1 MDSQKESNQKWIY
14 DAFLSFRGEDTRNN
28 FVSHLYKRLEERGF
42 NVFKDDEKLESGRPI
57 SAELLKAIEESRIA
71 IIVFSENYASS
82 KWCLEE
88 LTKIMDC
95 VEKKGQEA
103 IPIFHNVDPSDLRRQ
118 SNSVAVALAKHEA
131 VSRARWKDALCKA
144 DNIAGWDVGKAANR
158 QSVIFVQN
166 GNENVCMLES
176 NRNEAE
182 SIDQIINEKFQNL
195 HHTISANEKYLVG
208 IESRTGGVE
217 LLLKVGLG
225 GVRFV
230 GIWGMGGMG
239 KTTVARKIFDN
250 ISNQF
255 QWSCFLANVQEDSK
269 KHGMKHLQMTLLSR
283 ILNEKIYDYT
293 KKVLIV
299 FDDVDDDHQ
308 LEYLVGKH
316 DWFGDGSRIII
327 TTRNA
332 DLLRCHGEL
341 YSVPELAKRE
351 ALELFSWYAFRR
363 KTPDKEFF
371 ELSKSVVDYAK
382 GLPLALM
389 VLGSFLYKRGITDWR
404 SALDRLKDTGYG
416 EIVKQLSLSL
426 DGLAYEDKNIFLDIA
441 CFFRG
446 KRRDD
451 VITILN
457 SFGFKSE
464 IGLDVLTKKSL
475 IYISEGMVEMHD
487 LIEQMGQQVARDV
500 DQDKPWNHSRIWHE
514 KDIETVFS
522 TNQDCIFI
530 MYDNQVT
537 PARWQKYTSVPFV
550 ALKILLFLSSH
561 MVHQMAWE
569 MVFQSLPGLRMQEEV
584 ANIFRVFFTL
594 WAPTARLKFPLL
606 EVGISKT
613 SFPSH
618 NPSEARDLLRSL
630 AKPDLSPRPRNH
642 FQQTWTE
649 SVKGIMVPIGSDQ
662 HICKW
667 SKAFRNMPCLRL
679 LIVKEEEVR
688 HYEPVSDII
697 EFLPSSLKWLDWS
710 YYSFESLPANF
721 QPRNL
726 VGLNMTFSS
735 LVEICKEP
743 KRIVLK
749 SCVSLVEVHPSID
762 NLKKL
767 ISLNMKNCRNLKF
780 FLSSIQMESL
790 ESLNLS
796 GCEKLEALPEIQG
809 NMELLSEL
817 LLGCT
822 AIRELPSSIGRLF
835 GISLLDLRSCK
846 YLVRLPDNVSKM
858 RKLKV
863 LILKGCLNLAT
874 FPESLGDL
882 EELEELYAGNTAIR
896 RLPDS
901 MIKLNRL
908 KILSL
913 KKETEDKELKSLDLS
928 GCILSG
934 DKIFALI
941 CLTTLVE
948 LNLSRNKFVSLP
960 DSISQLSRL
969 RYLNITHCHE
979 LKKLP
984 RNIEELYAEDFLA
997 IQSILALWIYRRLYL
1012 VSFTNYSFNQQ
1023 SYTEKSN
1030 DNLVLDKILSL
1041 FLSESIRHWMN
1052 YAIIFP
1058 ESAIPTWFKH
1068 QSVEE
1073 KILLKLPQD
1082 WYDNR
1087 FEGFAICCVTCM
1099 GVGFHD
1105 PDSGLS
1111 GKYDH
1116 TFIKAKLICNNYPE
1130 ELKLL
1135 EKECKVNTTC
1145 RSYGW
1150 CVCFAYIQFHS
1161 LLQLSDTEVRD
1172 FNQYGL
1178 FEASIQRKMT
1188 RQWGS
1193 KTEKELP
1200 AERLRQVNLT
1210 RRIAQPKSFLIKA
1223 EAKAFGELDHSMPE
1237 NLLNFMPIAT
1247 AQTPYLRNDHMAPA
1261 LEARLK

>member
-1 MDSQKESNQKWIY
+1 MGMKMFVCWNLY
-14 DAFLSFRGEDTRNN
+14 DGW
-28 FVSHLYKRLEERGF
+28 H
-42 NVFKDDEKLESGRPI
+42 
-57 SAELLKAIEESRIA
+57 
-71 IIVFSENYASS
+71 
-82 KWCLEE
+82 
-88 LTKIMDC
+88 
-95 VEKKGQEA
+95 KGQ
-103 IPIFHNVDPSDLRRQ
+103 LR
-118 SNSVAVALAKHEA
+118 H
-131 VSRARWKDALCKA
+131 
-144 DNIAGWDVGKAANR
+144 
-158 QSVIFVQN
+158 
-166 GNENVCMLES
+166 
-176 NRNEAE
+176 RNEAE
-182 SIDQIINEKFQNL
+182 CIDQIINEKFQNL
-195 HHTISANEKYLVG
+195 HHTVLANEKYLVG

-255 QWSCFLANVQEDSK
+255 QGSCFLANVQEDSR

-283 ILNEKIYDYT
+283 ILNEKSMNIASFYEGADMI
-293 KKVLIV
+293 KRKLCLRKVLIV

-351 ALELFSWYAFRR
+351 ALELFSWYAFGR

-382 GLPLALM
+382 GLPLALK
-389 VLGSFLYKRGITDWR
+389 VLGSFLYKLGIPDWR
-404 SALDRLKDTGYG
+404 SALDRLKDTGYE

-426 DGLAYEDKNIFLDIA
+426 DGLTYEDKNIFLDIA

-464 IGLDVLTKKSL
+464 IGLGVLTKKSL

-514 KDIETVFS
+514 KDVETVFS
-522 TNQDCIFI
+522 TNQLGHEH
-530 MYDNQVT
+530 
-537 PARWQKYTSVPFV
+537 
-550 ALKILLFLSSH
+550 AL
-561 MVHQMAWE
+561 
-569 MVFQSLPGLRMQEEV
+569 PYGPPNGLGNVIDSRMQEEV

-618 NPSEARDLLRSL
+618 NPSEARDLQRSL

-642 FQQTWTE
+642 FQQTVATSDYATLHGE
-649 SVKGIMVPIGSDQ
+649 LLKEFSFKASMYALNIQVEEAKSVKGIMVPIGSDQ

-667 SKAFRNMPCLRL
+667 SKAFRNMPCL
-679 LIVKEEEVR
+679 
-688 HYEPVSDII
+688 
-697 EFLPSSLKWLDWS
+697 
-710 YYSFESLPANF
+710 SFESLPANF

-726 VGLNMTFSS
+726 VGLNMAFSS

-743 KRIVLK
+743 KAFDKLTILNLSFSQNLLRTPNFSEMPNLQRIVLK
-749 SCVSLVEVHPSID
+749 SCLSLVEVHPSID
-762 NLKKL
+762 NLKNL

-817 LLGCT
+817 LFGCT

-846 YLVRLPDNVSKM
+846 YLVRLPDSVSKM

-913 KKETEDKELKSLDLS
+913 KRTRKIKSEFATDMIFPCAYYGLKELKSLDLS

-934 DKIFALI
+934 DKMFALT

-960 DSISQLSRL
+960 DSISRLSRL

-984 RNIEELYAEDFLA
+984 KLPQSIEELYAEDFLA
-997 IQSILALWIYRRLYL
+997 IQSILALLIYPRLYL

-1030 DNLVLDKILSL
+1030 DNSVLDQIFSL
-1041 FLSESIRHWMN
+1041 FLSESISAWMN

-1058 ESAIPTWFKH
+1058 ERAIPTWFKH

-1073 KILLKLPQD
+1073 KMLLKLPQD
-1082 WYDNR
+1082 WYYNR

-1099 GVGFHD
+1099 GAGVHD

-1116 TFIKAKLICNNYPE
+1116 TFIKAKLICNNHPE
-1130 ELKLL
+1130 ELKVL
-1135 EKECKVNTTC
+1135 EKECKVSTTS
-1145 RSYGW
+1145 RSYSW
-1150 CVCFAYIQFHS
+1150 CVCFAYIPFHS
-1161 LLQLSDTEVRD
+1161 FLQLSETDVRD

-1178 FEASIQRKMT
+1178 FEASIQRHT
-1188 RQWGS
+1188 
-1193 KTEKELP
+1193 
-1200 AERLRQVNLT
+1200 T
-1210 RRIAQPKSFLIKA
+1210 RRWGVHLIYESERKYFQSRAGKDFLELSPSTSWWLRGITKS
-1223 EAKAFGELDHSMPE
+1223 
-1237 NLLNFMPIAT
+1237 
-1247 AQTPYLRNDHMAPA
+1247 
-1261 LEARLK
+1261 